1 MADGINYAKSLAP
14 GMRDQLGAEW
24 GGKNRAIYDEFTFS
38 GQAAGTIVNVGV
50 LRKGEVYLGCEIVN
64 AALGTGVTLQV
75 GDAGNDARYMAA
87 QSASSAGNLIGK
99 DAGAGFG
106 YKAPADTV
114 IFIKTGGG
122 AATGKVQIVWYK
134 AAPN

>member
-24 GGKNRAIYDEFTFS
+24 GGKNRAVYDEYTFAAA
-38 GQAAGTIVNVGV
+38 AAGTIVNVGV

-64 AALGTGVTLQV
+64 AALGTSVTLQV
-75 GDAGNDARYMAA
+75 GDAGDDDRYMTAQAA
-87 QSASSAGNLIGK
+87 ATAGNIVGK